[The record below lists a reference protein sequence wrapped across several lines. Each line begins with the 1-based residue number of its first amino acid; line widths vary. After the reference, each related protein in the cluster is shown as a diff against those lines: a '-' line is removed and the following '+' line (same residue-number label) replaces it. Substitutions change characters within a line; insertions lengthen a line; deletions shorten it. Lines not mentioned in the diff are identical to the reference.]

1 MSSYGDSI
9 STQGLA
15 GKSSDA
21 PRQNRLDS
29 HIGPHSPPPGRPFIL
44 STTEE
49 HSLKISPRW
58 DMSRWDLLPPPE
70 ELSDAIVKDS
80 KYTGAPI
87 FGLEKPIYHP
97 DPQVDLA
104 KFGGP
109 MNLGDDC
116 GGEMNGSDMQRIDAS
131 VAAFDVAPG
140 ADGIAWDLSWLD
152 EVDLS
157 NTDLPLDDVDLSGF
171 DFPGPDGDIL
181 MDPGPHFFA

>member
-9 STQGLA
+9 STQGPA

-29 HIGPHSPPPGRPFIL
+29 HIEPHSAPPGRSFIL

-49 HSLKISPRW
+49 RSLKVSPGW

-70 ELSDAIVKDS
+70 ELSGAIVKDS

-87 FGLEKPIYHP
+87 FGLEKPIYQP
-97 DPQVDLA
+97 NPQVDLA
-104 KFGGP
+104 TFDEP
-109 MNLGDDC
+109 MDLRDDC
-116 GGEMNGSDMQRIDAS
+116 GGEMNGSDTQRIDAS
-131 VAAFDVAPG
+131 VATLDVAPG

-157 NTDLPLDDVDLSGF
+157 NTNLPLDDVDLSGF
-171 DFPGPDGDIL
+171 DFPGLDGDIFTDL
-181 MDPGPHFFA
+181 GPHFFV